1 MNKKPVLLR
10 SLFALIVVGVFIAS
24 MFPFHE
30 KDFYDTLKSLL
41 ADPSDPVVT
50 EVIANAKAKQAADKV
65 KYAYASQAVEAACQ
79 EIKVPGANGVKQ
91 SVDLIKYVKPVIL
104 KSQKLQNN
112 GDLISLVRRNA
123 AGSIHLGIDLN
134 GGAEFLLKLEA
145 DESVKDNFDKFR
157 DNAVETIRR
166 RLEGQNIFESEISP
180 AGQDLISVRVPVT
193 NKDQKAI
200 IEKLIL
206 RSAKLEF
213 RLVHPDNDREVA
225 KFEQYLAQ
233 GGNPDSYPDT
243 PAECEFL
250 VQEDRDSEGNLSYR
264 WTLVENEVQME
275 GDQVEDADVRLNE
288 FGLREISLKFKP
300 DGAAQFGKV
309 TTKWVHHRLAI
320 VLDGKLYSA
329 PNLKEPILGGQ
340 ASISGNFSQDEAKSV
355 ADALVSGSLP
365 FKITIASRSDID
377 ATVGAQT
384 VRQSL
389 YSGIIGTIL
398 VMIFMIV
405 YYRLSGFIAN
415 ISLIFNALILL
426 GAVAAFNVTLTLP
439 GIAGIILT
447 IGMAVDANVL
457 IYERIREEQNS
468 GKSLRN
474 AVDIG
479 FNRAFSAIFDSN
491 LTTLFIGLILY
502 WQGTGAIKGFAM
514 TLAIGIFTT
523 MFTAVFLTRLLFD
536 LMLRIPFLK
545 FERLKMMMFLPNPQF
560 KFVEMKKF
568 IIPLSGF
575 MVIGSLLLFAI
586 RGSDMLG
593 IDFTG
598 GTQLLVSYELKDKSK
613 TPTPVSEI
621 DAYLK
626 SKGYDSK
633 ATYKTVTD
641 EEFKEGKN
649 MLEIVIRTSGKHEK
663 VTSEISDQL
672 IRDLDS
678 AYPDVKLEKLSE
690 NTLGALIGS
699 AFLISSVTALIL
711 SMIGMIIYMVIRFQF
726 SYSIAANIAL
736 VHDVIVSMGIYALF
750 GGQLTLQ
757 VMASLLT
764 LIGYSVNDTI
774 VTFDRQRE
782 NLNLLQDGQHTY
794 IGIVNLS
801 INQTLARTILTS
813 LSVLLIL
820 LCQLIFGGDGI
831 RDFISVMFIG
841 CIVGCYS
848 SIFISPMITAYWHKP
863 AANVREDGKKAPVAD
878 ALAEAAK
885 E

>member
-10 SLFALIVVGVFIAS
+10 TLFALLVVGVFVAA
-24 MFPFHE
+24 MFPFQE

-41 ADPSDPVVT
+41 ANPDDPQVT
-50 EVIANAKAKQAADKV
+50 EIIRIAKEKQENDKV
-65 KYAYASQAVEAACQ
+65 KYAYPSQAIEAACQ
-79 EIKVPGANGVKQ
+79 EYKVAAADGSQQ
-91 SVDLIKYVKPVIL
+91 SVDLIRFIKPVIL

-112 GDLISLVRRNA
+112 GDVISLVRRNA
-123 AGSIHLGIDLN
+123 ASAMHLGIDLN

-145 DESVKDNFDKFR
+145 DETVKSNFDKFR
-157 DNAVETIRR
+157 DNAVETIRK

-193 NKDQKAI
+193 NKDQKAL

-213 RLVHPDNDREVA
+213 RLVHPDNNNEVA
-225 KFEQYLAQ
+225 KFKTYLAE
-233 GGNPDSYPDT
+233 GGEPLAYPDT

-250 VQEDRDSEGNLSYR
+250 ATEERDREGNIHYE

-275 GDQVEDADVRLNE
+275 GNQVEDADVRLNE

-300 DGAAQFGKV
+300 DGAVQFGKL
-309 TTKWVHHRLAI
+309 TTKYVGHRLAI

-340 ASISGNFSQDEAKSV
+340 ASISGDFSQDEAKSV

-365 FKITIASRSDID
+365 FNITIASRSDIE
-377 ATVGAQT
+377 ANVGAQT
-384 VRQSL
+384 VRESL
-389 YSGIIGTIL
+389 ISGIIGTIL
-398 VMIFMIV
+398 VMIFMVV
-405 YYRLSGFIAN
+405 YYRFAGMVAN
-415 ISLIFNALILL
+415 VSLVFNALLLL

-447 IGMAVDANVL
+447 LGMAVDANVL
-457 IYERIREEQNS
+457 IYERIREEQAA
-468 GKSLRN
+468 GRPLRA
-474 AVDIG
+474 AVDAG

-491 LTTLFIGLILY
+491 ITTLFIGLILY

-523 MFTAVFLTRLLFD
+523 LFTAVFLTRLLFD
-536 LMLRIPFLK
+536 LMLKIPFFKWEKLTMMQFLK
-545 FERLKMMMFLPNPQF
+545 KPDFDFIGMRK
-560 KFVEMKKF
+560 V
-568 IIPLSGF
+568 IIPLSIF
-575 MVIGSLLLFAI
+575 FVVGSLVLFAV

-598 GTQLLVSYELKDKSK
+598 GTQLLVSYEPKDKAQA
-613 TPTPVSEI
+613 PTPVTEI

-626 SKGYDSK
+626 TKGYDSK
-633 ATYKTVTD
+633 STYKTVTD
-641 EEFKEGKN
+641 EEFKDGKN
-649 MLEIVIRTSGKHEK
+649 LLEIVIRTTGDHQK
-663 VTSEISDQL
+663 VSSEISDQL
-672 IRDLDS
+672 IQDLDA
-678 AYPDVKLEKLSE
+678 AYPDVKLTKQSE
-690 NTLGALIGS
+690 NTLGALIGD
-699 AFLISSVTALIL
+699 AFLKSSILALVL

-726 SYSIAANIAL
+726 SYSIAANVAL

-750 GGQLTLQ
+750 GGQFTMQ

-782 NLNLLQDGQHTY
+782 NLGLLQNGQYTY
-794 IGIVNLS
+794 RGIVNLS
-801 INQTLARTILTS
+801 INQTLGRTILTS
-813 LSVLLIL
+813 ISVLLIL

-831 RDFISVMFIG
+831 RDFIAVMFIG

-848 SIFISPMITAYWHKP
+848 SIFISPLITAYWHKS
-863 AANVREDGKKAPVAD
+863 AANVKEDAPASGEAKA
-878 ALAEAAK
+878 
-885 E
+885 